1 MLLPIALLSVCL
13 AFLPLPTP
21 ACSQRY
27 RETTGVHRNHQG
39 YTEITSAPA
48 AVSGAAEEDLQEG
61 APTAL
66 VGARGVG
73 PDTDAGHL
81 RCTPA
86 ARRTL
91 ATKAVNGLFNKI
103 QLVFQQ
109 SNQTKFP
116 M

>member
-1 MLLPIALLSVCL
+1 M
-13 AFLPLPTP
+13 
-21 ACSQRY
+21 
-27 RETTGVHRNHQG
+27 
-39 YTEITSAPA
+39 TSAPA